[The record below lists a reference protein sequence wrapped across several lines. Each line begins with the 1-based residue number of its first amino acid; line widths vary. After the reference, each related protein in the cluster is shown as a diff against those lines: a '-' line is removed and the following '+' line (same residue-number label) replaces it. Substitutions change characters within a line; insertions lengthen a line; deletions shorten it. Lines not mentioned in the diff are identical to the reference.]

1 MIRKILAALDNS
13 DCGRSAGKYAA
24 YLGAELNA
32 GVEALTVVD
41 IRPLEGP
48 ILRDFTA
55 HLGLEPFETYTQAL
69 RDVLQQRADEVL
81 AHFKQDATE
90 QSLDPEQISAGSEL
104 GIVAETICRR
114 ASSADLVVIGQFGES
129 PVSSGGLLGS
139 TSEQV
144 VRRTNRP
151 VLVCPPTFRP
161 ITKALVAYDATP
173 KAEDALHV
181 AADFASQLGIA
192 LTVLVVRDG
201 EQVDEER
208 AEVIRDQADRYLSN
222 ANLRAE
228 FTIVDGNPEEVI
240 LAYADNDEHNLIA
253 MGAFGHGRI
262 RQLFVGSVTAHVMR
276 SSKVPVLLSR

>member
-1 MIRKILAALDNS
+1 MIRKILAALDGS
-13 DCGRSAGKYAA
+13 DCGRSAGKHAA

-69 RDVLQQRADEVL
+69 RDVLQQRADDVIE
-81 AHFKQDATE
+81 HFKQDAAA
-90 QSLDPEQISAGSEL
+90 QSLDTERISAGSEL

-114 ASSADLVVIGQFGES
+114 ATSADLVVIGQFGES
-129 PVSSGGLLGS
+129 PASSGGLLGS

-151 VLVCPPTFRP
+151 VLVCPPTFSP

-181 AADFASQLGIA
+181 AADFASQLSIA

-208 AEVIRDQADRYLSN
+208 AEVVRDQADRYLSN

-240 LAYADNDEHNLIA
+240 LAHADNDEHNLIA

-262 RQLFVGSVTAHVMR
+262 RQMFVGSVTAHVMR
-276 SSKVPVLLSR
+276 TSKVPVLLSR

>member
-1 MIRKILAALDNS
+1 MICKILAALDNS

-69 RDVLQQRADEVL
+69 RDVLQQRADDVL
-81 AHFKQDATE
+81 ELFRQDAAA
-90 QSLDPEQISAGSEL
+90 QSLDPERVSAGSEL

-114 ASSADLVVIGQFGES
+114 ANSADLVVIGQFGES
-129 PVSSGGLLGS
+129 PAASGGLLGS

-151 VLVCPPTFRP
+151 VIVCPPMFRP

-181 AADFASQLGIA
+181 AADFAAQLGIA
-192 LTVLVVRDG
+192 LTVLVVQDG

-208 AEVIRDQADRYLSN
+208 ATRIREQAERYLSN
-222 ANLRAE
+222 AHLRAE
-228 FTIVDGNPEEVI
+228 FSVVEGNPEEVI
-240 LAYADNDEHNLIA
+240 IDSADKGDHDLVA